1 MFKCAKCGCTDQVN
15 AEHIPRHEIEVL
27 EQLWRSQ
34 AHNSQRRSDELLE
47 SAGRPNVALLLRGR
61 SQGLS
66 FAADRLRALLDK
78 YREKDDGQKTD

>member
-1 MFKCAKCGCTDQVN
+1 MN
-15 AEHIPRHEIEVL
+15 IPRHELEVL

-34 AHNSQRRSDELLE
+34 AHYYQRRSDELWE
-47 SAGRPNVALLLRGR
+47 SARRLGVAHLHRGR

-78 YREKDDGQKTD
+78 YREKDDGQKTDFGNNEC